1 MPDPVTDVES
11 PVDDIGFAT
20 PGDAD
25 RVVAIESWNESGVDM
40 VTVEFTDGQIQSMP
54 MTKSEA
60 RVKAERCFG
69 SDGITE
75 TKRNGI
81 SHRWTR
87 RSRPE

>member
-1 MPDPVTDVES
+1 MPDPVTDLES
-11 PVDDIGFAT
+11 AADPVGFAT

-25 RVVAIESWNESGVDM
+25 TVVAIESWNESGVEM

-60 RVKAERCFG
+60 RAKAQRCFG
-69 SDGITE
+69 SGEMTE

-87 RSRPE
+87 PSHPE